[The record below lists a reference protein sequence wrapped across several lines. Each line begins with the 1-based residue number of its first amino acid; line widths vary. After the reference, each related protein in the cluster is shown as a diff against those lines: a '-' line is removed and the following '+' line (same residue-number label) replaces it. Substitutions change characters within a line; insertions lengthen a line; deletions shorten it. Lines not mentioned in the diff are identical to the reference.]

1 MEALSDALQATMA
14 KWKARIPT
22 PVPLE
27 LYTSSNFIGLFVEDQ
42 VAELLK
48 AFAADFASEAAAKA
62 GLIHHNSHVRA
73 EHKQT
78 HTCNRQKANSGLVR
92 ILSRCSRRAS

>member
-1 MEALSDALQATMA
+1 MNPHLFCQCDDAKVEALSEALQATMA

-22 PVPLE
+22 PLPLE
-27 LYTSSNFIGLFVEDQ
+27 LYTSSSFIGLFVEEQ

-62 GLIHHNSHVRA
+62 GLTLHNIHVQNVG
-73 EHKQT
+73 HKQN
-78 HTCNRQKANSGLVR
+78 HS
-92 ILSRCSRRAS
+92 